1 MVKASGQIEQEL
13 GLLQQKT
20 EVMADA
26 LEPLYEGYLRALS
39 EASKRQLV
47 QAAYHLCTQAYPDKF
62 LALSW
67 DKRNQLQQALQAI
80 ATQIYEQ
87 LTQQRER
94 AKAMSRRHQN
104 NDGIAFLQRLLEARV
119 ASSNQAESKRSKS
132 SEDEFDD
139 ELEGFEDVE
148 GSLSEA
154 HEYRQ
159 GDRIRDEYG
168 DELFAEEYETIS
180 FDDSDLDDSDLDDE
194 LAVDDD
200 DNDDEI
206 DFEMEVPP
214 ADQRLSLDEEEDL
227 LAALEGLA
235 RRSMT
240 RKGISDDQS
249 SEQNEEDKG
258 PLTPIHLV
266 KQQMMLEKAIRD
278 VFKTVSEEVNEL
290 LQKAEVMPSFPKAL
304 MAAVSEPHGAGE
316 PINAVPNVVK
326 MSVRVMHGEAMIE
339 PENEDNRRKRGSRRS
354 SRNGE
359 SDRGNR
365 EYDRKPERRSERS
378 SERRSPARRLRK
390 MPKKV
395 IEIDALPELAAVSLR
410 LSEVEF
416 TDPTVSAWR
425 GKLRQKLGELKKLGM
440 RYKKTQRS
448 LETAQAEDAWRSS
461 WTVAEDD
468 DQD

>member
-94 AKAMSRRHQN
+94 AKTMSRRRQN

-119 ASSNQAESKRSKS
+119 ASSNQAESNRSKS

-139 ELEGFEDVE
+139 ELEDFEAIE
-148 GSLSEA
+148 GVLSEDRE
-154 HEYRQ
+154 HGG
-159 GDRIRDEYG
+159 GDRRRDEYG

-180 FDDSDLDDSDLDDE
+180 FDDSNLDDD

-200 DNDDEI
+200 DDDDDEI

-214 ADQRLSLDEEEDL
+214 ADQRLSFDEEEDL

-240 RKGISDDQS
+240 IKGISSDGQS
-249 SEQNEEDKG
+249 SEQNEETK
-258 PLTPIHLV
+258 T
-266 KQQMMLEKAIRD
+266 KAR
-278 VFKTVSEEVNEL
+278 
-290 LQKAEVMPSFPKAL
+290 
-304 MAAVSEPHGAGE
+304 
-316 PINAVPNVVK
+316 
-326 MSVRVMHGEAMIE
+326 
-339 PENEDNRRKRGSRRS
+339 
-354 SRNGE
+354 
-359 SDRGNR
+359 
-365 EYDRKPERRSERS
+365 
-378 SERRSPARRLRK
+378 
-390 MPKKV
+390 
-395 IEIDALPELAAVSLR
+395 
-410 LSEVEF
+410 
-416 TDPTVSAWR
+416 
-425 GKLRQKLGELKKLGM
+425 
-440 RYKKTQRS
+440 
-448 LETAQAEDAWRSS
+448 
-461 WTVAEDD
+461 
-468 DQD
+468 